1 MAWATTAANGGIWGH
16 SGVASDGTNMFV
28 ITGNT
33 IGTGG
38 MWGGGEAII
47 RLQAG
52 PFWSGMSTDYWAP
65 TNWFNLDN
73 GDTDLGGVSAMLIDV
88 PGANPSQLVLA
99 IGKDSN
105 AYLLNRNNLGGI
117 TAPVAQLSV
126 GFTIG
131 QSSATYT
138 TSQGTY
144 FVFRTGSTIKAY
156 KITPTTPPTI
166 VFAWS
171 VSQTGQGSP
180 WVTTTDGTNNAIV
193 WVVGAQ
199 GDQRLHGYNGDTGA
213 VSMPAA
219 GPTN

>member
-1 MAWATTAANGGIWGH
+1 
-16 SGVASDGTNMFV
+16 MFV

-33 IGTGG
+33 FGTGG
-38 MWGGGEAII
+38 IWGGGEAII

-65 TNWFNLDN
+65 TNWFHLDN

-88 PGANPSQLVLA
+88 PGANPSHLVLA

-105 AYLLNRNNLGGI
+105 AYLINRNNLGGI
-117 TAPVAQLSV
+117 TAPVSQLSV
-126 GFTIG
+126 GFAIG

-144 FVFRTGSTIKAY
+144 FVFRTGSMLKAY

-166 VFAWS
+166 VFGWS
-171 VSQTGQGSP
+171 VSQTGSGIS
-180 WVTTTDGTNNAIV
+180 
-193 WVVGAQ
+193 
-199 GDQRLHGYNGDTGA
+199 LGYNYRW
-213 VSMPAA
+213 
-219 GPTN
+219 NK